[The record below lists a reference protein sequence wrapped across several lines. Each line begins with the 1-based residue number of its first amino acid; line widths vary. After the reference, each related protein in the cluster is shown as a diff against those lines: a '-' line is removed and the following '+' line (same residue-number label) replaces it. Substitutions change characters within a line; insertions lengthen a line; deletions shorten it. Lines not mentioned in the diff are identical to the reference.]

1 MSGHGG
7 RCLFSV
13 CICIVRVYLGYYF
26 VWQSKFAIT
35 AATLQLRVFVGAHL
49 FQVHVHLCESPAQLI
64 AVISC
69 RFGAHPCC
77 LLCLLAYAGPCYR
90 KAVTEVFVVCGQVH
104 EQSTEPLAQLLCS
117 VSERGGGRL
126 WFLQL

>member
-1 MSGHGG
+1 MVAVVYFLFAFTLFVCTWDTTLSGN
-7 RCLFSV
+7 
-13 CICIVRVYLGYYF
+13 
-26 VWQSKFAIT
+26 QSLQHRT

-64 AVISC
+64 AFISC
-69 RFGAHPCC
+69 RFGAHLCC
-77 LLCLLAYAGPCYR
+77 LLCSLACAGPWHR

>member
-1 MSGHGG
+1 MVAGVYF
-7 RCLFSV
+7 LFAFALFV
-13 CICIVRVYLGYYF
+13 CIWDTTLSGN
-26 VWQSKFAIT
+26 QSLQHRT

-69 RFGAHPCC
+69 RFGATRAACC
-77 LLCLLAYAGPCYR
+77 ACWLAQDPWYR
-90 KAVTEVFVVCGQVH
+90 KAVPEVFVVCGQVH